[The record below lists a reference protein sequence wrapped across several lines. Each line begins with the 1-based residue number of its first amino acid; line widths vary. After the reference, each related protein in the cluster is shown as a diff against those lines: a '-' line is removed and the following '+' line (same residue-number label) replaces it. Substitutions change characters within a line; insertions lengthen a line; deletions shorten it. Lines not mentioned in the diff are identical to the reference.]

1 MRDFHQPGRSTAYGA
16 NGMAATSHPLAT
28 LAAVDIL
35 RDGGNAIDAAIA
47 AVAVQCVVEP
57 GMTGIGGDCFALYA
71 PASGGVIALN
81 GSGAAPAGA
90 SVERLREQGVTT
102 LAGGSPHAVTV
113 PGAVA
118 AWELLLGAHGTR
130 SLGDL
135 LGPAIRCAEGGFAVA
150 PRVAFDWRRA
160 ADTLRRSP
168 GAEAFYLPGGRAPGA
183 GRIMHFPA
191 LARTLRRIAE
201 GGAKAFYEGEVA
213 AAMCATLKSFGGLH
227 EEADF
232 AAAAAE
238 FVEPVHS
245 GYRDARIYQ
254 CPPNGQG
261 VVALLLLNI
270 LEGYDLAKLD
280 MQSGER
286 LHYLAEATKL
296 AFRDRDA
303 FLADPAQATVPVE
316 RLLDKAYA
324 IKLREQISA
333 ERVLADLPPPLLE
346 PHPDT
351 VYLTVVDRDL
361 NAVSFINSVYDT
373 FGSGLVC
380 EKTGVLFHNRGR
392 AFRLDPAHPN
402 CIAPGKRP
410 MHTIIPGLAFRN
422 GELWLSYGV
431 MGGDYQPVGHAQVI
445 SALIDHGLDPQEALD
460 APRLMS
466 YPVDLLVERG
476 VPARARADLA
486 ARGHQ
491 LIEPES
497 PLGGGQAI
505 LVDRRRGVLI
515 GGSDQRKDGMALG
528 I

>member
-1 MRDFHQPGRSTAYGA
+1 M
-16 NGMAATSHPLAT
+16 
-28 LAAVDIL
+28 
-35 RDGGNAIDAAIA
+35 
-47 AVAVQCVVEP
+47 
-57 GMTGIGGDCFALYA
+57 
-71 PASGGVIALN
+71 
-81 GSGAAPAGA
+81 
-90 SVERLREQGVTT
+90 
-102 LAGGSPHAVTV
+102 
-113 PGAVA
+113 
-118 AWELLLGAHGTR
+118 LLGAHGTR
-130 SLGDL
+130 PLGEL
-135 LGPAIRCAEGGFAVA
+135 LGPAIRHAEDGFPVA
-150 PRVAFDWRRA
+150 PRMAFDWRRS

-168 GAEAFYLPGGRAPGA
+168 GGEAFYLPGGRPPAA

-201 GGAKAFYEGEVA
+201 GGARAFYEGEIA
-213 AAMCATLKSFGGLH
+213 AAMCATLKGFGGLH

-232 AAAAAE
+232 AAAAPE
-238 FVEPVHS
+238 LVEPIHS
-245 GYRDARIYQ
+245 SYRDVHVYQ

-270 LEGYDLAKLD
+270 LEGYDLSRLD
-280 MQSGER
+280 MLSGER
-286 LHYLAEATKL
+286 LHLLAEATKL

-303 FLADPAQATVPVE
+303 VLADPRQVTVPVE

-333 ERVLADLPPPLLE
+333 DRALTDLPPPLLE

-361 NAVSFINSVYDT
+361 NAVSFINSIYDS
-373 FGSGLVC
+373 FGSGLAC
-380 EKTGVLFHNRGR
+380 EQTGVLFHNRGR
-392 AFRLDPAHPN
+392 AFRLDPEHPN

-410 MHTIIPGLAFRN
+410 MHTIIPGLAFRD

-431 MGGDYQPVGHAQVI
+431 MGGDYQPVGHAHVI
-445 SALIDHGLDPQEALD
+445 SAIVDHGLDPQEAID

-486 ARGHQ
+486 ARGHA
-491 LIEPES
+491 LIEPEG

-505 LVDRRRGVLI
+505 AVDRRRGVLI
-515 GGSDQRKDGMALG
+515 GGSDPRKDGLALG